1 MNVPPFTPTPALQGE
16 PPSGRG
22 SFPTAALVGG
32 PFSRR
37 QIRSI
42 TDGFTSFIIKT
53 GGIGIILCILGM
65 CIFLVKEVVPLFLAT
80 RATFTE
86 PISLSA
92 PENSSTAAL
101 IGIDE
106 QQELAYVLRG
116 GSLEFIFLR
125 GATPATREIP
135 SHTLVADESVTAVAR
150 ALGKGHYLAI
160 GTADGRVIPVAIE
173 FAQEFK
179 GNDSSIS
186 PSVTVGVP
194 IMAAPTPQPIT
205 KMAYQST
212 ESDVRIAALLQD
224 QHLWLTTS
232 RTTSR
237 PDGTAAASITQVDL
251 TPIIPGRITAF
262 TLGSRAEI
270 LAVGTEEGNLYH
282 LDVQEPASPVLVETT
297 LASERGKAMTALAY
311 LMGDRSLIVGHA
323 SGDVSVW
330 TSVREHPGTN
340 KTHMVSIHRFAT
352 HQSAVTDI
360 TISQRDKGFITA
372 DTGGEIRL
380 HHSTSEQ
387 TLLTLTPQ
395 QGALRSTYFSPKAD
409 GLVSLTQDNRLIHY
423 HIANPYPEITWTT
436 LFLPVWY
443 EGYDQP
449 KLVWQSSSG
458 SDDVEPKLSL
468 TPLIFGTIKGT
479 VYAVLLAVP
488 LAVLAAI
495 YTAMFMHPNLRA
507 KIKPTI
513 EIMAA
518 LPTVVLGFLAGLWFA
533 PVLEKNFPAMT
544 AMVLVLSL
552 AIAVSAGFFLI
563 LPASLRHRIR
573 PGAEALLMMPII
585 VAVVWGC
592 LETNAWWESFLFD
605 GHYKPWLESH
615 LGLNYDQRN
624 AVVVGVAMG
633 FAIIPIIYSISEEA
647 LSNVPKNLIAG
658 SLALGATRWQTLAH
672 LVLISASPGIFSAL
686 MIGLGRAVG
695 ETMIVLMATGN
706 TPIMDWSLF
715 NGFRTLS
722 ANIAVEIPEAPHGGT
737 LYRTLFLAGLLLFIA
752 TFALNTA
759 AELIRQRLR
768 SKYSQF

>member
-1 MNVPPFTPTPALQGE
+1 MTVPPFTPIPVLQGE
-16 PPSGRG
+16 PPPGRG
-22 SFPTAALVGG
+22 SIPTPALMGG
-32 PFSRR
+32 LFSRR

-42 TDGFTSFIIKT
+42 TDGLTRVIIKT
-53 GGIGIILCILGM
+53 GGISIILCILGM
-65 CIFLVKEVVPLFLAT
+65 CVFLVKEVIPLFLPSQAT
-80 RATFTE
+80 PTE
-86 PISLSA
+86 PISLS
-92 PENSSTAAL
+92 PLERPSTSAL

-106 QQELAYVLRG
+106 HQELAYVLRG
-116 GSLEFIFLR
+116 DTLEFVFL
-125 GATPATREIP
+125 GEATSAVSKIP
-135 SHTLVADESVTAVAR
+135 SRDLSPGGSVTALAR
-150 ALGKGHYLAI
+150 AFGKGHSLAM
-160 GTADGRVIPVAIE
+160 GTEDGRVIPVAIE
-173 FAQEFK
+173 FTQDFQGDER
-179 GNDSSIS
+179 SIAS
-186 PSVTVGVP
+186 SVTVGTPMV
-194 IMAAPTPQPIT
+194 AAPTPQPIT

-212 ESDVRIAALLQD
+212 DSEVRIAALLQG

-232 RTTSR
+232 RTASR
-237 PDGTAAASITQVDL
+237 SDGTAAASITQVDL
-251 TPIIPGRITAF
+251 TPSIPGRVTAL

-270 LAVGTEEGNLYH
+270 LAVGTAEGNLYQ
-282 LDVQEPASPVLVETT
+282 LDLREPAQPVLIETT
-297 LASERGKAMTALAY
+297 PASERDEAITALAY
-311 LMGDRSLIVGHA
+311 LMGDRSLVVGSA
-323 SGDVSVW
+323 SGQLTVW
-330 TSVREHPGTN
+330 MPVREHPGTN
-340 KTHMVSIHRFAT
+340 VTHMKPVHRFSPHTSGVA
-352 HQSAVTDI
+352 DI
-360 TISQRDKGFITA
+360 TVSQRDKGFITTDA
-372 DTGGEIRL
+372 SGAIRL

-387 TLLTLTPQ
+387 TLLALNPR
-395 QGALRSTYFSPKAD
+395 QGPLRNIYFAPKAD
-409 GLVSLTQDNRLIHY
+409 GLIGLTEHNRLVHY
-423 HIANPYPEITWTT
+423 HIANPYPEITWAT
-436 LFLPVWY
+436 LFSPAWY
-443 EGYDQP
+443 EGYEQP

-458 SDDVEPKLSL
+458 SDDFEPKFSL
-468 TPLIFGTIKGT
+468 TPLIFGTVKGT
-479 VYAVLLAVP
+479 IYALLLAVP
-488 LAVLAAI
+488 LAVLAAV

-533 PVLEKNFPAMT
+533 PILERNFPAMT
-544 AMVLVLSL
+544 GMMLVIPL
-552 AIAVSAGFFLI
+552 AILVAAALYLM
-563 LPASLRHRIR
+563 LPASLRHRVR
-573 PGAEALLMMPII
+573 PGVEALLIMPII
-585 VAVVWGC
+585 VAVVWWC

-624 AVVVGVAMG
+624 AIVVGVAMG

-706 TPIMDWSLF
+706 TPIMDWSMF

-737 LYRTLFLAGLLLFIA
+737 LYRTLFLAALLLFAA
-752 TFALNTA
+752 TFALNTV

>member
-1 MNVPPFTPTPALQGE
+1 MNVPPFTPIPAAQGKSS
-16 PPSGRG
+16 SGRG
-22 SFPTAALVGG
+22 SIPTPALVGG
-32 PFSRR
+32 LFSRR

-42 TDGFTSFIIKT
+42 TDRLISSIIKT
-53 GGIGIILCILGM
+53 GGTGIILCILGM
-65 CIFLVKEVVPLFLAT
+65 CIFLVKEVIPLFQSPRSIL
-80 RATFTE
+80 TE
-86 PISLSA
+86 PVSLSA
-92 PENSSTAAL
+92 PETSSSAL

-116 GSLEFIFLR
+116 DSLEFIFLA
-125 GATPATREIP
+125 GATSTTSQSLSRRLIP
-135 SHTLVADESVTAVAR
+135 DGSVTAVAR
-150 ALGKGHYLAI
+150 ALGKGHFLAL
-160 GTADGRVIPVAIE
+160 GTGDGRVIPVAIE
-173 FAQEFK
+173 FSQEFK
-179 GNDSSIS
+179 GNDRSVV
-186 PSVTVGVP
+186 PSVTVGAP
-194 IMAAPTPQPIT
+194 IVATPSPQPIT

-224 QHLWLTTS
+224 QHLWVTTS

-237 PDGTAAASITQVDL
+237 PDGTMAASITQVDL
-251 TPIIPGRITAF
+251 TPGIPGRITALTF
-262 TLGSRAEI
+262 GSRAEI
-270 LAVGTEEGNLYH
+270 LAIGTEEGKLYH
-282 LDVQEPASPVLVETT
+282 FDVGESASPVLVETT
-297 LASERGKAMTALAY
+297 QASEPGEAITALAY
-311 LMGDRSLIVGHA
+311 LLGDRSLAVGSA
-323 SGDVSVW
+323 SGKIAVW
-330 TSVREHPGTN
+330 MPVREHPGTN
-340 KTHMVSIHRFAT
+340 RTTMTAVHHFSSHS
-352 HQSAVTDI
+352 SAVTGI
-360 TISQRDKGFITA
+360 TISQRDKGFITT
-372 DTGGEIRL
+372 DTSGEVRL

-387 TLLTLTPQ
+387 TLLILAPQ
-395 QGALRSTYFSPKAD
+395 QGALRNAYFSPKAD
-409 GLVSLTQDNRLIHY
+409 GLVSLTEDNRLIHY
-423 HIANPYPEITWTT
+423 HIANPYPEITWAT

-443 EGYDQP
+443 EGYEQP

-458 SDDVEPKLSL
+458 SDDFEPKFSL

-533 PVLEKNFPAMT
+533 PVLERNFPAMT
-544 AMVLVLSL
+544 AMVLVLPL

-573 PGAEALLMMPII
+573 PGVEALLVMPII
-585 VAVVWGC
+585 VAVIWGC
-592 LETNAWWESFLFD
+592 LETNAWWEWLLFD
-605 GHYKPWLESH
+605 GHYKTWLESH

-624 AVVVGVAMG
+624 AIVVGVAMG

-706 TPIMDWSLF
+706 TPIMDWSLL

-737 LYRTLFLAGLLLFIA
+737 LYRTLFLAGLLLFMA

>member
-1 MNVPPFTPTPALQGE
+1 MNIPPFSSTPATQGE
-16 PPSGRG
+16 HASGWG
-22 SFPTAALVGG
+22 SIPTQALVGG
-32 PFSRR
+32 LFSRR

-42 TDGFTSFIIKT
+42 TDKFTRLIIKT
-53 GGIGIILCILGM
+53 GGISIILCILGM
-65 CIFLVKEVVPLFLAT
+65 CVFLVGEVIPLFQAPHAT
-80 RATFTE
+80 STE
-86 PISLSA
+86 PISLS
-92 PENSSTAAL
+92 PLERPSTSAL
-101 IGIDE
+101 TGIDE

-116 GSLEFIFLR
+116 DSLEFVFLG
-125 GATPATREIP
+125 GATSPVSTIP
-135 SHTLVADESVTAVAR
+135 SRGLLPDGSVTAVAR
-150 ALGKGHYLAI
+150 AFGKGHSLAM
-160 GTADGRVIPVAIE
+160 GTGDGRVIPVTID
-173 FAQEFK
+173 FTHEFK
-179 GNDSSIS
+179 GNDRTIS

-194 IMAAPTPQPIT
+194 IVATPTPQAIT
-205 KMAYQST
+205 KMAYQRT
-212 ESDVRIAALLQD
+212 ESDVRVAALLQD

-251 TPIIPGRITAF
+251 TSTVPGRITAL

-270 LAVGTEEGNLYH
+270 LAVGTAEGKLYQ
-282 LDVQEPASPVLVETT
+282 LDVRTPAQPVLTETT
-297 LASERGKAMTALAY
+297 QASEREEAITALAY
-311 LMGDRSLIVGHA
+311 LMGDRSLVVGSA
-323 SGDVSVW
+323 SGQLTVW
-330 TSVREHPGTN
+330 MPVREHPGTN
-340 KTHMVSIHRFAT
+340 VTQMKPIHLFT
-352 HQSAVTDI
+352 PHLSAVTDI
-360 TISQRDKGFITA
+360 TISQRDKGFITTDA
-372 DTGGEIRL
+372 GGEIRL

-409 GLVSLTQDNRLIHY
+409 GLVGLTEDNRLVHY
-423 HIANPYPEITWTT
+423 HIANPYPEITWAT
-436 LFLPVWY
+436 LFSPVWY

-458 SDDVEPKLSL
+458 SDDFEPKFSL
-468 TPLIFGTIKGT
+468 TPLIFGTVKGT
-479 VYAVLLAVP
+479 FYAVLLAVP

-495 YTAMFMHPNLRA
+495 YTAMFMHPDLRA

-533 PVLEKNFPAMT
+533 PVLERNLPAM
-544 AMVLVLSL
+544 AGMLHVIPL
-552 AIAVSAGFFLI
+552 AILVSAALYLM
-563 LPASLRHRIR
+563 LPASLRHRVR
-573 PGAEALLMMPII
+573 PGVEALLIMPIV

-592 LETNAWWESFLFD
+592 LETNAWWEAFLFD
-605 GHYKPWLESH
+605 GNYKKWLDAH

-624 AVVVGVAMG
+624 AIVVGVAMG

-737 LYRTLFLAGLLLFIA
+737 LYRTLFLAGLLLFVA
-752 TFALNTA
+752 TFILNTA

-768 SKYSQF
+768 EKYSQF

>member
-1 MNVPPFTPTPALQGE
+1 MNVPPSTSTPAFQEG
-16 PPSGRG
+16 PPSGG
-22 SFPTAALVGG
+22 SSFPTQAIVGL
-32 PFSRR
+32 FSRR
-37 QIRSI
+37 QTRLI
-42 TDGFTSFIIKT
+42 TDRVTSSIIKT

-65 CIFLVKEVVPLFLAT
+65 CIFLVKEVVPLFQPS
-80 RATFTE
+80 RATSTE

-92 PENSSTAAL
+92 TEAPFSVAL
-101 IGIDE
+101 IGIEE

-116 GSLEFIFLR
+116 GSLEFMYLA
-125 GATPATREIP
+125 GTTPATPSIP
-135 SHTLVADESVTAVAR
+135 SRTLLDSESVTAVAR
-150 ALGKGHYLAI
+150 ALGKGHSLAM

-173 FAQEFK
+173 FSQDFEGK
-179 GNDSSIS
+179 ERSIS
-186 PSVTVGVP
+186 PSVGVGP
-194 IMAAPTPQPIT
+194 SIMAAPTPQPIT

-224 QHLWLTTS
+224 RHLWLTTN
-232 RTTSR
+232 RTISR
-237 PDGTAAASITQVDL
+237 PDGDTETSITQVDL
-251 TPIIPGRITAF
+251 TPDIFGHITAF
-262 TLGSRAEI
+262 TLASRREL
-270 LAVGTEEGNLYH
+270 LAVGTEEGKVYNFDLQDSAKP
-282 LDVQEPASPVLVETT
+282 LLAETIQ
-297 LASERGKAMTALAY
+297 ASEPGKAITALAY
-311 LMGDRSLIVGHA
+311 LMGDRSLVVGDA
-323 SGDVSVW
+323 AGRVSVW
-330 TSVREHPGTN
+330 MPLREHPGTN
-340 KTHMVSIHRFAT
+340 KTHMAAIHRFAP
-352 HQSAVTDI
+352 HQSTVTDI
-360 TISQRDKGFITA
+360 TISQRDKGFITIDA
-372 DTGGEIRL
+372 GGEIRL
-380 HHSTSEQ
+380 HHSTSAQ
-387 TLLTLTPQ
+387 TLLTLAPQ
-395 QGALRSTYFSPKAD
+395 QGVLRNTYFSPKAD
-409 GLVSLTQDNRLIHY
+409 GLVGLTENNRLVHY
-423 HIANPYPEITWTT
+423 QIWNPYPEITLAT
-436 LFLPVWY
+436 LFFPVWY

-458 SDDVEPKLSL
+458 SDDFEPKFSL

-488 LAVLAAI
+488 LAVLGAI

-533 PVLEKNFPAMT
+533 PVLERNFPAMT
-544 AMVLVLSL
+544 GMVLVMPL
-552 AIAVSAGFFLI
+552 AIVISTGLFLV
-563 LPASLRHRIR
+563 LPASLKRHVR
-573 PGAEALLMMPII
+573 PGVEALLMMPVI

-592 LETNAWWESFLFD
+592 LEANAWWEALLFD
-605 GHYKPWLESH
+605 GHFKQWLQVH

-624 AVVVGVAMG
+624 AIVVGVAMG
-633 FAIIPIIYSISEEA
+633 CAIIPIIYSISEEA

-686 MIGLGRAVG
+686 MIGFGRAVG

-737 LYRTLFLAGLLLFIA
+737 LYRTLFLAGLLLFVA
-752 TFALNTA
+752 TFILNTA

-768 SKYSQF
+768 TKYSQF

>member
-22 SFPTAALVGG
+22 AFPSSTLVGG
-32 PFSRR
+32 LFSRR

-65 CIFLVKEVVPLFLAT
+65 CIFLVKEVIPLFQPT
-80 RATFTE
+80 QATFTK
-86 PISLSA
+86 PILLSA
-92 PENSSTAAL
+92 PETSSPAAI

-116 GSLEFIFLR
+116 GSLEFVFLA
-125 GATPATREIP
+125 GATPATPEIP
-135 SHTLVADESVTAVAR
+135 SRTLVTDESVTAVTR
-150 ALGKGHYLAI
+150 ALGKGHYLAV
-160 GTADGRVIPVAIE
+160 GTEDGRVIPVAIE
-173 FAQEFK
+173 FTHEFK
-179 GNDSSIS
+179 GNDRSIS
-186 PSVTVGVP
+186 PSVTVGTP
-194 IMAAPTPQPIT
+194 IMAAPSPQPIT

-251 TPIIPGRITAF
+251 TPIIPGRVMAL

-270 LAVGTEEGNLYH
+270 LAVGTAEGNLHH
-282 LDVQEPASPVLVETT
+282 LDVAEPASPVLVETT
-297 LASERGKAMTALAY
+297 RASEQGKAITALAY

-323 SGDVSVW
+323 SGEVSVW
-330 TSVREHPGTN
+330 TPVREYPGTN
-340 KTHMVSIHRFAT
+340 KTHMTPIHRFAA

-360 TISQRDKGFITA
+360 TISQRDKGFITT

-395 QGALRSTYFSPKAD
+395 QGALRNTYFSPKAD
-409 GLVSLTQDNRLIHY
+409 GLVSVTEDNRLIHY
-423 HIANPYPEITWTT
+423 HIANPYPEITWAT
-436 LFLPVWY
+436 LFSPIWY
-443 EGYDQP
+443 EGYEQP

-458 SDDVEPKLSL
+458 SDDFEPKLSL

-533 PVLEKNFPAMT
+533 PILERNFPAMT
-544 AMVLVLSL
+544 AMMLVLPL

-563 LPASLRHRIR
+563 LPASLRRRIR
-573 PGAEALLMMPII
+573 PGVEALLMMPII

-615 LGLNYDQRN
+615 LGLTYDQRN

-686 MIGLGRAVG
+686 MIGFGRAVG

-706 TPIMDWSLF
+706 TPIMDWSLV

-722 ANIAVEIPEAPHGGT
+722 ANIAVEIPEAPQGGT
-737 LYRTLFLAGLLLFIA
+737 LYRTLFLAGLLLFMA